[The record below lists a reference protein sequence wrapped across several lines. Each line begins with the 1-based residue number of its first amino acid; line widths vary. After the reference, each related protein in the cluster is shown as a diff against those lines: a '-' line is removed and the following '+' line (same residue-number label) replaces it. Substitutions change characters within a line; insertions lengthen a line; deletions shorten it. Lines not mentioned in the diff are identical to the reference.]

1 MQMRLALQ
9 SAGVYGAVSSE
20 TVSCEEDREC
30 CSLFT
35 RACGGRSGS
44 LAGKDV
50 EIWHGNPSRL
60 LASAM
65 IASVRQN
72 STLEMEDTKSVET
85 FATRVNKIVTSI
97 CPFGDEMNELM
108 VVQKI
113 L

>member
-1 MQMRLALQ
+1 
-9 SAGVYGAVSSE
+9 
-20 TVSCEEDREC
+20 
-30 CSLFT
+30 
-35 RACGGRSGS
+35 
-44 LAGKDV
+44 
-50 EIWHGNPSRL
+50 
-60 LASAM
+60 M

-85 FATRVNKIVTSI
+85 FATRVNKMVTSI